1 MNKNINVC
9 VMGIDDTSTF
19 NFFGSSTQAFELLK
33 EKFEETGINVLNTD
47 VLDEC
52 NNMADLIKQSD
63 AIIIFSPICDFK
75 VIRKRSAVKK
85 IIKIAHERDVKVFYI
100 SEYQYTDSFRMKFYL
115 SEDEIF
121 EANEMFNGSVFL
133 TIQDGNFIHSIRTI
147 VAEIYNRLN
156 VGNEKGILY
165 DKLSEMQILDYD
177 IGIAGVACQ
186 LIMLLHRELPSL
198 TFDNERKRQYKEMLR
213 LWITVYNCGYLD
225 GTLPEA
231 RTAAHTKIDTIHV
244 ISSLLDEKEFN
255 HGDIYYAALAL
266 NFIYLNALVLHDS
279 VESITN
285 DDVHILRD
293 NNRKNSFIE
302 QQKPFYKQICDVLAN
317 EEICAY
323 IENLPRDEKNL
334 IYGVKEVLVES
345 LYIDSHGGVFR
356 EKDGVLHSIKFPKP
370 EEAPAHTEEEKILLS
385 IADIMHKA
393 AKLFYDISDNVKAIE
408 YMRCLKTSYERL
420 KNYCEIV
427 GDKRIAAECITKIAE
442 IVNIIE
448 KHNIA
453 DSVPEKIENGIKA
466 YLGLKLSNNDKFD
479 VFLSYK
485 HEDKDIARKCY
496 HYLKE
501 NHLHTFLDFITLPE
515 LSNSDYEEAIMR
527 ALDNSQHFVVI
538 ITKLEQLESHW
549 IKLEMKTFEHEISEG
564 RKEHSNFIFLVSD
577 DVFDKILNSNKRCL
591 PIRYRSMEVIKI
603 SSYRET
609 LSSYLTPID

>member
-19 NFFGSSTQAFELLK
+19 NFSGNTTQALELLK
-33 EKFEETGINVLNTD
+33 EKFKETGIY

-52 NNMADLIKQSD
+52 NHITDLIKQSD
-63 AIIIFSPICDFK
+63 AIIIFLPICDFK
-75 VIRKRSAVKK
+75 VIHKRTDIKN
-85 IIKIAHERDVKVFYI
+85 IIKIARERDVKVFYI
-100 SEYQYTDSFRMKFYL
+100 SEYQYTDSFRMQFYL
-115 SEDEIF
+115 SEDEAC
-121 EANEMFNGSVFL
+121 EAKEMFNGSVFL
-133 TIQDGNFIHSIRTI
+133 SIQDGNFIHSIRTI

-156 VGNEKGILY
+156 VGNEKDVLY
-165 DKLSEMQILDYD
+165 DKLSEMQRLDYD
-177 IGIAGVACQ
+177 IGIADVACQ
-186 LIMLLHRELPSL
+186 LIALLHKELCLL
-198 TFDNERKRQYKEMLR
+198 TLDYERKRQYKEIFR
-213 LWITVYNCGYLD
+213 LWLTVYHTGYFN
-225 GTLPEA
+225 GSIPVA
-231 RTAAHTKIDTIHV
+231 RAAAHTKIDTTHV
-244 ISSLLDEKEFN
+244 ISSLLDEKEFKHN
-255 HGDIYYAALAL
+255 DIYYAALAL
-266 NFIYLNALVLHDS
+266 NFIYLNALILHDS

-285 DDVHILRD
+285 DDVHILRE

-302 QQKPFYKQICDVLAN
+302 QQKPFYKMICDALTN
-317 EEICAY
+317 NDSRAY
-323 IENLPRDEKNL
+323 TENLPRDEKEL

-345 LYIDSHGGVFR
+345 LYIDSHGGVYL
-356 EKDGVLHSIKFPKP
+356 KKAGVLHCIQLPQPK
-370 EEAPAHTEEEKILLS
+370 ESPAHTEEEKILLS

-393 AKLFYDISDNVKAIE
+393 TKLFYDISDNVKAIE

-448 KHNIA
+448 KHSIT
-453 DSVPEKIENGIKA
+453 DSVPEKIGNGIKA
-466 YLGLKLSNNDKFD
+466 YLGLKLSTNDKFD

-485 HEDKDIARKCY
+485 HEDKDLARKCY
-496 HYLKE
+496 YYLKE

-527 ALDNSQHFVVI
+527 ALDHSQHFVVI

-549 IKLEMKTFEHEISEG
+549 IKLEMKTFEHEMSEG

-577 DVFDKILNSNKRCL
+577 DVFDKILSSNKRCL

-603 SSYRET
+603 SNYRET
-609 LSSYLTPID
+609 LSSYLAPLE